1 VEIPRTGGRAGMA
14 AVKLRDGADFDG
26 KALAETVYSQLPV
39 YALPLFLRIVDSMEL
54 TTTFKSRKV
63 DLREQAY
70 GADIEDP
77 LYVLAGRDEG
87 YVPFYDDYPDDV
99 ASGKRPQG

>member
-1 VEIPRTGGRAGMA
+1 
-14 AVKLRDGADFDG
+14 
-26 KALAETVYSQLPV
+26 
-39 YALPLFLRIVDSMEL
+39 MEH

-87 YVPFYDDYPDDV
+87 YVPFYWDYPEDV
-99 ASGKRPQG
+99 ANGERPQG